1 MQDMKH
7 TVRPVSYSNSSNY
20 VKQRAVG
27 YVRLSSET
35 MVKTSCSKELQ
46 IRAINEFISA
56 HSGEFELE
64 KIYIDSAISGTEK
77 SMNERERVGFFEL
90 LDFCE
95 SHGPTKGIV
104 YNLSRLWRDELTSA
118 MIKRELK
125 KRHAT
130 IISIQEPQ
138 YSLESESPSEF
149 LVSSIFESIATFDR
163 MNLIV
168 KMNNGRMAKLIE
180 KKGFPGGGIP
190 LGFVTD
196 GTKNLIIHEK
206 EMELVRWIYRKKRYS
221 KWSNYKIA
229 LVLREKG
236 ILGKNGGQFMPATVR
251 KILRCKLYKGY
262 LKYSKKLYP
271 SALGKIL

>member
-1 MQDMKH
+1 MQDMKKI
-7 TVRPVSYSNSSNY
+7 VRPVSYSNPSNHG
-20 VKQRAVG
+20 KQRVVG

-35 MVKTSCSKELQ
+35 MVKCSSSKELQ

-56 HSGEFELE
+56 HSDELE
-64 KIYIDSAISGTEK
+64 LQKIYIDSAISGTEK

-95 SHGPTKGIV
+95 SNGPTKVIV

-118 MIKRELK
+118 IIKRELK
-125 KRHAT
+125 KRQAT
-130 IISIQEPQ
+130 VISIQEPQ

-168 KMNNGRMAKLIE
+168 KMNNGRMAKLID

-190 LGFVTD
+190 LGFVSKE
-196 GTKNLIIHEK
+196 KNLVIHEK
-206 EMELVRWIYRKKRYS
+206 EMELVRWIFRKKRYS
-221 KWSNYKIA
+221 KWSEYKIA
-229 LVLREKG
+229 LVLRKQG
-236 ILGKNGGQFMPATVR
+236 TRGKNGGEFMPATIR

-262 LKYSKKLYP
+262 LKYSQKLYP